1 MKAKTED
8 KQKTPSISCKAPDA
22 RLVFLAGTFNNWDAN
37 ATPME
42 RSKDGEWSAQLE
54 LAPGRYEFKFI
65 VDGEWCC
72 APGCQADHACPDCV
86 PNDCG
91 TMNRVLEVE

>member
-1 MKAKTED
+1 MKTKTKD
-8 KQKTPSISCKAPDA
+8 KQETTSISCKAPDA
-22 RLVFLAGTFNNWDAN
+22 QSVFLAGTFNNWDPGT
-37 ATPME
+37 TPME
-42 RSKDGEWSAQLE
+42 RSENGEWSAQLE
-54 LAPGRYEFKFI
+54 LAQGRYEFKFI

-72 APGCQADHACPDCV
+72 APGCQADHTCPDCV